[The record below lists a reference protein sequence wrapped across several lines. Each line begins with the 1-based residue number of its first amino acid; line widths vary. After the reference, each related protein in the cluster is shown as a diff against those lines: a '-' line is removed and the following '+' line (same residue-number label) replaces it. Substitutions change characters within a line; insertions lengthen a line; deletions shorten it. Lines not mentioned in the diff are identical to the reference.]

1 MFEAALYR
9 QRREQLCTTM
19 ESGILLFIGH
29 ESMPVN
35 APDNVFPFRQDSS
48 FLYYFG
54 HNIPGLVGMVDV
66 GSGEHLLFGPQ
77 PDSETF
83 IWSGPQPSLE
93 QLAHEVGADKGLD
106 IISLVDHINELIH
119 KGIHIHFLPPYRPD
133 TRMVLAKLSGFS
145 VQNVYKKSSEELTRA
160 VIAQRSIKTSREI
173 DEIGAALDISSA
185 MYAKVFEHVCSGR
198 TEQEIKGL
206 LEGEVL
212 VRGSRTSF
220 ASIVTTRGNILHNQD
235 ANHRLENGDLLLID
249 SGAESPM
256 GYASDIT
263 RTFPVSGRFSSLQK
277 EIYAIV
283 LEAQKQAVAILAPGV
298 LFRHAHDAAARAI
311 VEGFKQMGLMQ
322 GDVDDAVRA
331 GAHALFFVHGL
342 GHMLGLDVHD
352 MESLGEDLVGYDDTI
367 MRSSMFGLRSLRL
380 ARRVEPGFVVTV
392 EPGVYVIPDLIERWR
407 NEKRCADFI
416 RYDKIESLQ
425 GFTGIR
431 IEDDVLV
438 EQTGARI
445 LSESIPKGI
454 GELEQIL
461 G

>member
-1 MFEAALYR
+1 
-9 QRREQLCTTM
+9 M

-35 APDNVFPFRQDSS
+35 SPDNVFPFRQDSS

-54 HNIPGLVGMVDV
+54 HSIPGLVGIMDV
-66 GSGEHLLFGPQ
+66 ESGEDILFGPL
-77 PDSETF
+77 PDPEEF

-93 QLAHEVGADKGLD
+93 QLAHEVGAGKGLD
-106 IISLVDHINELIH
+106 ISSLRDYVNGCIH
-119 KGIHIHFLPPYRPD
+119 RGAHIHFLPPYRPD
-133 TRMVLAKLSGFS
+133 TRILLAKLLGFRVQS
-145 VQNVYKKSSEELTRA
+145 VHGNSSENLTRA
-160 VIAQRSIKTSREI
+160 VIAQRSIKTSQEI
-173 DEIGAALDISSA
+173 DEIIAALDISSA
-185 MYAKVFEHVCSGR
+185 MYAKVFEHVCPGR
-198 TEQEIKGL
+198 SEQEIKGL

-235 ANHRLENGDLLLID
+235 ANHRLEKGDLLLID

-263 RTFPVSGRFSSLQK
+263 RTFPVSGRFSPLQR

-283 LEAQKQAVAILAPGV
+283 LESQKRAIEALAPGIT
-298 LFRHAHDAAARAI
+298 FRHAHEVAARTI
-311 VEGFKQMGLMQ
+311 VEGFKEMGLMQ
-322 GDVDDAVRA
+322 GDTDDAVQA

-352 MESLGEDLVGYDDTI
+352 MESLGEDLVGYDET
-367 MRSSMFGLRSLRL
+367 MTRSSMFGLRSLRL
-380 ARRVEPGFVVTV
+380 ARKVEPGFVITV
-392 EPGVYVIPDLIERWR
+392 EPGVYVIPGLIEKWKS
-407 NEKRCADFI
+407 EKRCAAFI
-416 RYDKIESLQ
+416 RYDKLESLQ

-431 IEDDVLV
+431 IEDDVLI
-438 EQTGARI
+438 EETGARV
-445 LSESIPKGI
+445 LSKSIPKEVT
-454 GELEQIL
+454 ELEQIL